1 MSAPGDDRGRPRQG
15 GLEVEQNDTTIV
27 PTTSTNAEFID
38 VVNAE
43 LVEVMRRAGVLLV
56 SLADRLEAGRADLPL
71 AVEQVAELLRDML
84 VVVARSTG
92 AVDR

>member
-1 MSAPGDDRGRPRQG
+1 MADLGDDRGRPRQG

-43 LVEVMRRAGVLLV
+43 LVEVMHRAGVLLV
-56 SLADRLEAGRADLPL
+56 SLADRLDTGRADLPL
-71 AVEQVAELLRDML
+71 AVEQLAELLRDVL
-84 VVVARSTG
+84 VVVARTTE
-92 AVDR
+92 ADR